1 MTLVENLLPIARGRL
16 VAILD
21 DKPLIDAARLL
32 RVGTDIIAVC
42 NSAGT
47 LAGVITKTDVVG
59 RISQCQGAS
68 CVTPASLVMTR
79 SIITCRPRDLLHDV
93 WVNMKQRQLKNIPII
108 DSDLK
113 PMGILN
119 ARDVLDALLGE
130 VENEE
135 ALLRDYVMGIGYH

>member
-1 MTLVENLLPIARGRL
+1 MTLVEQLLPKTRARL
-16 VAILD
+16 VTILD
-21 DKPLIDAARLL
+21 DKPLIDAAKLL
-32 RVGTDIIAVC
+32 RVGTDIVVVC

-59 RISQCQGAS
+59 QISQCQGAS

-79 SIITCRPRDLLHDV
+79 SVITCRARDWLHDV
-93 WVNMKQRQLKNIPII
+93 WANMKQRQLKNIPIV
-108 DSDLK
+108 DSSLK
-113 PMGILN
+113 PTGVLN
-119 ARDVLDALLGE
+119 ARDALDALLDE